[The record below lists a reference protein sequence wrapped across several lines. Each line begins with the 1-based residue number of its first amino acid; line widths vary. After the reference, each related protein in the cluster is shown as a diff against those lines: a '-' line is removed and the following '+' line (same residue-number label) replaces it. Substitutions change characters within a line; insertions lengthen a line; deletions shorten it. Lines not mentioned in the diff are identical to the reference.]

1 MIIDFSVRNFGPI
14 REEQILSF
22 EATSDDT
29 LNDYYTVE
37 PISGLRLL
45 KLLVIYGPNASG
57 KSTVLKALD
66 FLRDLCLD
74 PKDQKNDELDFE
86 PFLFDSVS
94 ENQVSR
100 LKLAFIINELRYIYE
115 VEFTKKYIYREKLQ
129 YNPKNRIA
137 DFYTRETDIENQ
149 VSKITFGSTV
159 KVGTKEQAIIE
170 GNTIWNNTVLGAFTK
185 TNVKIP
191 QFNEIL
197 EWFTNTLMR
206 EITPSTNLF
215 GWTSDKIENDPKVKD
230 AVIEII
236 KRADIQINGI
246 DINTKE
252 QDVNDEF
259 ISKISLLMPSSKKV
273 DELKKRKKIETRDVF
288 FNHTIKEDGKQQSFL
303 LNNKYES
310 RGTLRYYGLSGALS
324 MLISNSKVGTIDE
337 IETSLHPDLMK
348 HFLLI
353 YLANASKSQLVVTTH
368 NLFLLEEKD
377 ILRNDAIWF
386 TQKNDNGTSE
396 LYSLADFDTSTIRK
410 GASII
415 NSYKTG
421 KLGAKPEL
429 GNVFLT
435 SENGK
440 A

>member
-1 MIIDFSVRNFGPI
+1 MIIDFSVKNFGPI

-22 EATSDDT
+22 EATIDDT
-29 LNDYYTVE
+29 LKDYYIVE
-37 PISGLRLL
+37 PIPGLRLL

-57 KSTVLKALD
+57 KSTVLNALE

-74 PKDQKNDELDFE
+74 PTDQKNNELYFE
-86 PFLFDSVS
+86 PFLFDNTSQNQTSV
-94 ENQVSR
+94 
-100 LKLAFIINELRYIYE
+100 LKLSFLINELRYQYE

-129 YNPKNRIA
+129 YYPKGRIA
-137 DFYTRETDIENQ
+137 DFYIRETDVENQ

-159 KVGTKEQAIIE
+159 KIGTKEQAIIE

-191 QFNEIL
+191 EFNDIL
-197 EWFTNTLMR
+197 EWFNETFMPA
-206 EITPSTNLF
+206 ITPSTNLF
-215 GWTSDKIENDPKVKD
+215 SWTSDRVEEDPKFKES
-230 AVIEII
+230 VIEII
-236 KRADIQINGI
+236 KRADIQINDI

-252 QDVNDEF
+252 EDVDDEF
-259 ISKISLLMPSSKKV
+259 ISRISLLLPSSKKI
-273 DELKKRKKIETRDVF
+273 DELKKKRKIETKDIL
-288 FNHTIKEDGKQQSFL
+288 FNHTIKEQGKEHSFL
-303 LNNKYES
+303 LDNKHES

-324 MLISNSKVGTIDE
+324 MLINKTQVCTIDE

-353 YLANASKSQLVVTTH
+353 YLANSSKSQLAVTTH
-368 NLFLLEEKD
+368 NLFLLEEKE

-429 GNVFLT
+429 GNVFLS